1 MPRVAI
7 AGAGLLTFVAVY
19 VGLQVALRP
28 PEPAPVAVPTLT
40 TDRAVDSI
48 TPRIGAGLVAVALPF
63 GTGPLLHEVLP
74 GARVNVMASVTE
86 PGRTR
91 VLSTVIARGAT
102 VVQPASRT
110 APVLVEVEPAD
121 AVVLAH
127 LMLGGAPLSVAVWP
141 GDLAPPEE
149 LPLDEI
155 SARAL
160 LGLPARPTPTPEPTV
175 TPVPT
180 TTPVP
185 IVPTSTPVRQSTP
198 VPAPSG
204 PLADRYVVQPGET
217 LTSIASQLGVDLGRL
232 SAANPN
238 LSDTEP
244 LKTGMQLVV
253 PQ

>member
-1 MPRVAI
+1 MAI
-7 AGAGLLTFVAVY
+7 AAAGLLTFVGIY
-19 VGLQVALRP
+19 VGLQVAMRP
-28 PEPAPVAVPTLT
+28 PEIVPVAPPTLT

-63 GTGPLLHEVLP
+63 GTEPVLREVLP
-74 GARVNVMASVTE
+74 GARVNVLASVTE

-102 VVQPASRT
+102 VVQAASMT
-110 APVLVEVEPAD
+110 TPVLVEVEPAD

-141 GDLAPPEE
+141 GDTAPPEE
-149 LPLDEI
+149 LPLDSR

-160 LGLPARPTPTPEPTV
+160 LGLPARPTA

-180 TTPVP
+180 ATLVPTPIP
-185 IVPTSTPVRQSTP
+185 PTSTPVPRATP
-198 VPAPSG
+198 APPPSG
-204 PLADRYVVQPGET
+204 PLADRYVVQPGES
-217 LTSIASQLGVDLGRL
+217 LTSIASQLGVDLARL
-232 SAANPN
+232 KAANPN
-238 LSDTEP
+238 LPDTEP